1 MTLGNFDIETIY
13 YGGEFKYKIS
23 KMESVGNGN
32 PSSSVLDSQSV
43 NPTES
48 SSSTTNTNTNT
59 IKSKLG
65 NTEFTNTTNQDSKI
79 TGVVHWK

>member
-1 MTLGNFDIETIY
+1 MENILNNPSDKMTLGNFDDWKPSIMEENSNI
-13 YGGEFKYKIS
+13 KIS

-48 SSSTTNTNTNT
+48 SLVPQ
-59 IKSKLG
+59 I
-65 NTEFTNTTNQDSKI
+65 QI
-79 TGVVHWK
+79 QIQ